1 VAELEWSSGGH
12 KGTME
17 INDHG
22 KPFRTSSAA
31 TGSTLYGYPI
41 GRNVWV
47 EQPRG

>member
-1 VAELEWSSGGH
+1 
-12 KGTME
+12 ME

-31 TGSTLYGYPI
+31 KPFRTSSAATGSKLYGYPI